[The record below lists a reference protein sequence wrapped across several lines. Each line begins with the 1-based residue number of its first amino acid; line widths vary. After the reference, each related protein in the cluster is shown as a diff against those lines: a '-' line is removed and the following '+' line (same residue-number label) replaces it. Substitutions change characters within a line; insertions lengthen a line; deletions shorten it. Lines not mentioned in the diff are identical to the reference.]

1 MTRDSRKTD
10 YANGFDQCVS
20 SQPTLKIFLERI
32 QSASKSI
39 IFDNATLMENHL

>member
-20 SQPTLKIFLERI
+20 SQPTLKIFLGACRTYLI
-32 QSASKSI
+32 RQQS
-39 IFDNATLMENHL
+39 F